1 MKARKSFALPFM
13 MILSQCRACGTA
25 LPVAFK
31 AQGTTGR
38 VLQKAQYLAGADAL
52 ELVCQVTDALCRM
65 QRPSVELLG
74 ACIGLMS
81 ALARAFPGYAAT
93 LASKTYLL
101 GDAFLGLTE
110 TLLIAGVNEACV
122 KSYVGFTLSH
132 ILSSCHSWRYGK
144 RSQRWDITTAAL
156 QAVADAVSRP
166 GHPAAYLF
174 INWPPHAGFLD
185 TLVKRQGREAE
196 AASLERMTAQW
207 LLLLPLLIQ
216 ACKCL
221 PYPSAFLQDL
231 FQAPAEGKPSAANIL
246 ASYIAYP
253 FEEVEGKSMGAV
265 ALEAGQALAVAA
277 SAVSQAQVCLAW
289 CLLQGLP
296 GNSATCPVM
305 EALARCFQYEQAVD
319 NPLAFSAAAELLI
332 TAFTAPHPSLLVLLM
347 TGSSVEEATDKAP
360 KKDSRPTCLDGL
372 WEILQ
377 HAEELLQSQ
386 PDVMAHTLAPA
397 GCHVAVGGVEA
408 FAQPRQQGAASQA
421 DVWALL
427 DKWGSNKDAK
437 GLLAA
442 SLERYTAP
450 LWGSVASQASGLSQ
464 ASILTQELYLEAETK
479 LVFMFAFMAHFE
491 ADDLAKHTSGHTLL
505 AALWQKVSPL
515 LVAHCRNQ
523 GLDPSLS
530 VQAVLEDLGQALV
543 KREPSSA
550 DWKELAASA
559 CQYRDLVSSGEDT
572 QLSFHGDAQMVLLL
586 HDIRQLHLT
595 DALLQAGTAHH
606 CSTLSRV
613 YGDNYLYD
621 EVQLEDLVGE
631 LMVQRT
637 STGTLQRMLRA
648 CSVMSSVQD
657 AQSTA
662 QIMHSQLRHWKPK
675 QAHSQPPL
683 PASAVTS
690 DKQQRPPRSKPAPS
704 RLAQMS
710 SACFSDS
717 HKDAGW
723 PPQLAVAEQLLSIA
737 RSWLAYQR
745 TVAPVSLDTTS
756 NAPGAQMLL
765 DEGVADFLPAL
776 ANWLLSPDG
785 AELMAAA
792 VIIEQGTAHKY
803 GAVSGRCACAELA
816 GMYNRHG
823 HRSPAHQ
830 QWCALMSLSGALVRS
845 LGRDDRLDK
854 GIVTLLV
861 VAQERMLAVL
871 TPPDSAQQPLTLAL
885 LQEVEKVLFLASSVP
900 HLKGQWQMATQGPS
914 QGPGPGMGGPLA
926 MRQAS
931 CVFLEFATLAVN
943 HHNQPPCCPPISP
956 YERSLA
962 STSPQLPI
970 AEAWFKAAAVGSAPQ
985 EQPLLWQ
992 GPHGSIDQAPVSATG
1007 YSCQVAETML
1017 CRNNAMPWHTH
1028 IFQRAQEEPPA

>member
-1 MKARKSFALPFM
+1 
-13 MILSQCRACGTA
+13 
-25 LPVAFK
+25 
-31 AQGTTGR
+31 
-38 VLQKAQYLAGADAL
+38 
-52 ELVCQVTDALCRM
+52 M

-101 GDAFLGLTE
+101 GDGEGRSHKAGSHHASLTSDSLPMLEHIQRVWEGGQGAYPVTLAFLGLTE

-144 RSQRWDITTAAL
+144 RSQRWDIITAAL
-156 QAVADAVSRP
+156 QAVAEAVSKP

-174 INWPPHAGFLD
+174 INLPPHADFLE

-253 FEEVEGKSMGAV
+253 FEEVEGKSMGAG

-277 SAVSQAQVCLAW
+277 SAMSQAQVCLAW
-289 CLLQGLP
+289 CLLQGSP
-296 GNSATCPVM
+296 GNLATCSVM

-319 NPLAFSAAAELLI
+319 NPLALSAAAELLI

-347 TGSSVEEATDKAP
+347 TGSSVEEATDKAS

-386 PDVMAHTLAPA
+386 PDVMAHTLHLLAVMWQS
-397 GCHVAVGGVEA
+397 GEVAALPTAMLRRQPEFLTLSHALTILAVEA

-427 DKWGSNKDAK
+427 DEWGSNKDAK

-450 LWGSVASQASGLSQ
+450 LWDPVASQASGLSQ

-515 LVAHCRNQ
+515 LVAHCRNR

-530 VQAVLEDLGQALV
+530 MQAVLEDLGQALV

-637 STGTLQRMLRA
+637 SSGTLQAMLRA
-648 CSVMSSVQD
+648 CGVMGSVQD
-657 AQSTA
+657 AQPTLWATPGLDTRVAHYAIALSTA

-675 QAHSQPPL
+675 RAPSPPSL
-683 PASAVTS
+683 PASAVTP
-690 DKQQRPPRSKPAPS
+690 DKQHRPPKSKPAPS
-704 RLAQMS
+704 RLSQMS

-723 PPQLAVAEQLLSIA
+723 PPQSAVAEQLLSIA
-737 RSWLAYQR
+737 RSWLVYQR
-745 TVAPVSLDTTS
+745 IVAPVSLDTTS

-776 ANWLLSPDG
+776 AKWLLSPDG
-785 AELMAAA
+785 ADLMAAA
-792 VIIEQGTAHKY
+792 VIIQQGTAQEY
-803 GAVSGRCACAELA
+803 GAVSGRGACAELA

-823 HRSPAHQ
+823 HRSPAHL

-845 LGRDDRLDK
+845 LGE
-854 GIVTLLV
+854 G
-861 VAQERMLAVL
+861 
-871 TPPDSAQQPLTLAL
+871 
-885 LQEVEKVLFLASSVP
+885 
-900 HLKGQWQMATQGPS
+900 
-914 QGPGPGMGGPLA
+914 
-926 MRQAS
+926 
-931 CVFLEFATLAVN
+931 
-943 HHNQPPCCPPISP
+943 
-956 YERSLA
+956 
-962 STSPQLPI
+962 
-970 AEAWFKAAAVGSAPQ
+970 
-985 EQPLLWQ
+985 
-992 GPHGSIDQAPVSATG
+992 
-1007 YSCQVAETML
+1007 
-1017 CRNNAMPWHTH
+1017 
-1028 IFQRAQEEPPA
+1028 